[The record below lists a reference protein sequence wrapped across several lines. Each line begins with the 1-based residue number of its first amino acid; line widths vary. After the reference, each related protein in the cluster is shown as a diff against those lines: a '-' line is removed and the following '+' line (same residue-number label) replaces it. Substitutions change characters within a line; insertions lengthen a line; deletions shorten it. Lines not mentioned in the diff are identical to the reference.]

1 MRWKPQAAALLATAF
16 LMLAVFGLASSVKAQ
31 ESVGV
36 ETPVSIEPVVTPE
49 SFPTAEVPGELDL
62 PATAAPIPPTPQI
75 TPEAIPS
82 PEPAPT
88 PKLELIWP
96 YIGFKETD
104 FRTTQG
110 VHGESYGHKAIDIA
124 AGKGANIL
132 SPCDCK
138 VTGRDIDQWGNPFV
152 ELTEL
157 DGEYR
162 HLFLHGDYVVEVG
175 QEVQQGEIVGY
186 ESNHGY
192 TVCGIDAYGNEIIG
206 QNNGCG
212 YHSHWAAFDA
222 VTGAPVYPGDL
233 VLGTV
238 VRDTPKLAP
247 EAATPPVPVYV
258 RILSE
263 GAAFL
268 GMLACIS
275 TPALILVASWILTHL
290 GPAAEKAGMK
300 RNRERSVRWALKLA
314 GLVVTWAGA
323 MYVTG
328 FFIYQPIWP
337 KSEVVIETAEVK
349 ISVLDVYTP
358 SAETLKFEDVDC
370 RALAEASN
378 YGSPEL
384 LCAFLRHAVPR
395 GPNGFPTNDG
405 TGKVFPPALAAAI
418 PLGETITGDWEADP
432 RQPGPWGRYLA
443 WDSAASHFSDP
454 TQLQACYDGLE
465 EVAANPVVQ
474 AKYPGITARTIY
486 SSAGCSIGRGQ
497 IWAAHFAPGGMFYG
511 LSNKDVWND
520 LDVAVE
526 TIYIHLVARASPACG
541 STDSWYHSGN
551 TEVAL
556 CSYNPNSWDVPA
568 HAWYWD
574 GIRGKRD
581 EIEEAW
587 RIVAGDRPMEVTT
600 SDAGE
605 SIEVTIA
612 QPQLENERPIEGSGP
627 YAAWDTPLSL
637 SLRFLRTHQP
647 EMRPE
652 FLIRFFNW
660 VGLVAFSDANEA
672 MLGFE

>member
-1 MRWKPQAAALLATAF
+1 MVAIV
-16 LMLAVFGLASSVKAQ
+16 MLAIFGLAGIVKAQ
-31 ESVGV
+31 EGIVV
-36 ETPVSIEPVVTPE
+36 ETPVPIEPVVTPE
-49 SFPTAEVPGELDL
+49 FFPTAEVPGELDI
-62 PATAAPIPPTPQI
+62 PTTPEAPIPPTPEI

-82 PEPAPT
+82 PTPAPT
-88 PKLELIWP
+88 PEPPAIIWP
-96 YIGFKETD
+96 YAEGTFS
-104 FRTTQG
+104 TTQG
-110 VHGESYGHKAIDIA
+110 DHGGSYGHRAIDIA
-124 AGKGANIL
+124 AGKGAPIL
-132 SPCDCK
+132 APSDGEIIT
-138 VTGRDIDQWGNPFV
+138 TGKDGWGNPIV
-152 ELTEL
+152 EMIDEN
-157 DGEYR
+157 DQYR
-162 HLFLHGDYVVEVG
+162 HQFLHGDYIVEEG
-175 QEVQQGEIVGY
+175 QQVQQGEIIGY

-192 TVCGIDAYGNEIIG
+192 TLCSDGGLGEGRD
-206 QNNGCG
+206 CG

-222 VTGAPVYPGDL
+222 VSGAPVYPGDL

-238 VRDTPKLAP
+238 IRDTPKLAP
-247 EAATPPVPVYV
+247 EAATPPMPTYV

-268 GMLACIS
+268 GMLACIF
-275 TPALILVASWILTHL
+275 TPVLILAASWVVTHL
-290 GPAAEKAGMK
+290 GPVAVKKAKGGK
-300 RNRERSVRWALKLA
+300 RQRSVGCAVRLA
-314 GLVVTWAGA
+314 GLGVTWAGM

-328 FFIYQPIWP
+328 FFIYQPVFP
-337 KSEVVIETAEVK
+337 KSEVVIETAEIK
-349 ISVLDVYTP
+349 ISVIDTYSP
-358 SAETLKFEDVDC
+358 STETLKFEDVDC
-370 RALAEASN
+370 QALAEASN

-474 AKYPGITARTIY
+474 AKYPGLTARTIH

-541 STDSWYHSGN
+541 SSESWYYSGN

-568 HAWYWD
+568 HAWYWN

-587 RIVAGDRPMEVTT
+587 RIVASDRPMEVTVN

-612 QPQLENERPIEGSGP
+612 QPQLANERQIEGSGP

-637 SLRFLRTHQP
+637 SLRLLRSLDEADQP
-647 EMRPE
+647 ER
-652 FLIRFFNW
+652 LIALLNW
-660 VGLVAFSDANEA
+660 IGKLSFDGASEQ

>member
-1 MRWKPQAAALLATAF
+1 MRWKPLAASILVAALLLVILWTTST
-16 LMLAVFGLASSVKAQ
+16 VIAQ
-31 ESVGV
+31 EGIV
-36 ETPVSIEPVVTPE
+36 ETPVSIEPMLTPE
-49 SFPTAEVPGELDL
+49 TFPTVEVPGELDI
-62 PATAAPIPPTPQI
+62 PATITAPIPPTPFVM
-75 TPEAIPS
+75 PEAIPS
-82 PEPAPT
+82 PTPAPT
-88 PKLELIWP
+88 PEPPAIIWP
-96 YIGFKETD
+96 YAEGTFS
-104 FRTTQG
+104 TTQG
-110 VHGESYGHKAIDIA
+110 DHGGSYGHRAIDIA
-124 AGKGANIL
+124 AGKGAPIL
-132 SPCDCK
+132 APSDGEIIT
-138 VTGRDIDQWGNPFV
+138 TGKDGWGNPIV
-152 ELTEL
+152 EMIDEN
-157 DGEYR
+157 DQYR
-162 HLFLHGDYVVEVG
+162 HQFLHGDYIVEEG
-175 QEVQQGEIVGY
+175 QQVQQGEIIGY

-192 TVCGIDAYGNEIIG
+192 TLCSDGGLGEGRD
-206 QNNGCG
+206 CG

-222 VTGAPVYPGDL
+222 VSGAPVYPGDL

-238 VRDTPKLAP
+238 IRDTPKLAP
-247 EAATPPVPVYV
+247 EAATPPMPTYV

-268 GMLACIS
+268 GMLACIF
-275 TPALILVASWILTHL
+275 TPVLILAASWVVTHL
-290 GPAAEKAGMK
+290 GPVAVKKAKGGK
-300 RNRERSVRWALKLA
+300 RQRSVGCAVRLA
-314 GLVVTWAGA
+314 GLGVTWAGM

-328 FFIYQPIWP
+328 FFIYQPVFP
-337 KSEVVIETAEVK
+337 KSEVVIETAEIK
-349 ISVLDVYTP
+349 ISVIDTYSP
-358 SAETLKFEDVDC
+358 STETLKFEDVDC
-370 RALAEASN
+370 QALAEASN

-395 GPNGFPTNDG
+395 GPNGFPTTDG
-405 TGKVFPPALAAAI
+405 SGKVFPPALAAAI

-474 AKYPGITARTIY
+474 AKYPGLTARTIH

-541 STDSWYHSGN
+541 SSESWYYSGN

-568 HAWYWD
+568 HAWYWN

-587 RIVAGDRPMEVTT
+587 RIVASDRPMEVTVN

-612 QPQLENERPIEGSGP
+612 QPQLANERQIEGSGP

-637 SLRFLRTHQP
+637 SLRLLRSLDEADQP
-647 EMRPE
+647 ER
-652 FLIRFFNW
+652 LIALLNW
-660 VGLVAFSDANEA
+660 IGKLSFDGASEQ